1 MQALRAVCSCGCQGL
16 CAHAGAKGCVFM
28 QVLRAVPKGAR
39 LLLECAG
46 AVVAAAP
53 SKFKVC
59 HPFVLTGSL
68 QLGTALY
75 AQFVC
80 R

>member
-1 MQALRAVCSCGCQGL
+1 MKLRHNMNCSTGC
-16 CAHAGAKGCVFM
+16 HGA

-53 SKFKVC
+53 SKFKVGC
-59 HPFVLTGSL
+59 PTSDLRCKTYWGRLMSTGTKMACML
-68 QLGTALY
+68 LHVELM
-75 AQFVC
+75 
-80 R
+80 

>member
-1 MQALRAVCSCGCQGL
+1 MS
-16 CAHAGAKGCVFM
+16 M

-59 HPFVLTGSL
+59 HPSPCSWAGSSV
-68 QLGTALY
+68 QLHLPANFLIY
-75 AQFVC
+75 LSI
-80 R
+80 

>member
-1 MQALRAVCSCGCQGL
+1 MQDAEPKSRQHKCKSQNAEALVAL
-16 CAHAGAKGCVFM
+16 

-53 SKFKVC
+53 SKFKAC
-59 HPFVLTGSL
+59 LHSYTGTEL
-68 QLGTALY
+68 HM
-75 AQFVC
+75 
-80 R
+80 